1 MNHIYKFEPYLKP
14 VIWGGHRIAALK
26 GITCDRDDIGE
37 SWEISA
43 VKGHESVVAEGSEKG
58 STLPEL
64 IRHHRERLVGE
75 HVWQKYGAEFPLLI
89 KIIDA
94 RRDLSVQVHPDD
106 DLAAKRHNCAGKTEM
121 WYILDAVPQTKIYA
135 GLCREITP
143 EQYTRLIADHA
154 IMDVVAAHD
163 SHPGD
168 VFFLPAGRI
177 HAIGAG
183 NLLVEVQQTS
193 DITYRVYDYGRKDA
207 DGNERELHT
216 ELAKDA
222 IDYKVY
228 PDYVTDYDREAP
240 ETTLVKCS
248 YFKVDR
254 IKVNGETTLPSADD
268 SFTVIVCTDGSCTVA
283 AGGQTTT
290 LHAGES
296 VLVCAD
302 VDSIICSG
310 SAILVTA
317 TC

>member
-1 MNHIYKFEPYLKP
+1 MEHIYKFEPQLKP
-14 VIWGGHRIAALK
+14 VIWGGDRIAALK
-26 GITCDRDDIGE
+26 GIPSDRDDIGE

-43 VKGHESVVAEGSEKG
+43 VKGHESVVAEGPEKG
-58 STLPEL
+58 TTLPEL
-64 IRHHRERLVGE
+64 IRRHRERLVGRHIWE
-75 HVWQKYGAEFPLLI
+75 KYGNVFPLLI

-106 DLAAKRHNCAGKTEM
+106 ALAAKRHHCAGKTEM
-121 WYILDAVPQTKIYA
+121 WYILDAAPETKIYA
-135 GLCREITP
+135 GLSRKITP
-143 EQYTRLIADHA
+143 GQYTSLVADDA
-154 IMDVVAAHD
+154 IMDVVATHD

-207 DGNERELHT
+207 DGNERQLHT
-216 ELAKDA
+216 LLAKDA
-222 IDYKVY
+222 IDYTVY
-228 PDYVTDYDREAP
+228 PDYVTDYDREAT
-240 ETTLVKCS
+240 EATLVECA

-254 IKVNGETTLPSADD
+254 LKVNGETTLPAAGD
-268 SFTVIVCTDGSCTVA
+268 SFTVVICTDGSCTVS
-283 AGGQTTT
+283 AGGNSTT

-296 VLVCAD
+296 ALVSAD
-302 VDSIICSG
+302 INSITYRG
-310 SAILVTA
+310 SATLITA